1 MRTYRTKSG
10 DTWDKIAYEQLGSE
24 YLLPFLLQ
32 ENQQYRQYVQFPAGI
47 ELNIPDIELTIEE
60 KPDWIEEEDENEDE
74 VTEESEQP
82 WLTEDAL
89 D

>member
-1 MRTYRTKSG
+1 MKKYRTNSG

-24 YLLPFLLQ
+24 YLLPFLLK
-32 ENQQYRQYVQFPAGI
+32 ENQKYRQYVQFPAGI
-47 ELNIPDIELTIEE
+47 ELNIPDIEITIEE
-60 KPDWIEEEDENEDE
+60 KPAWMEEDIENDV